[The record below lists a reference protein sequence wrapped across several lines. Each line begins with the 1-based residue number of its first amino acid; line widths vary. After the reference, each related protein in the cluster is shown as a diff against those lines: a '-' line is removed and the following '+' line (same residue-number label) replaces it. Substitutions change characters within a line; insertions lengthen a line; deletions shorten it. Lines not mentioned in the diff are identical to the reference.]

1 MESYFRCR
9 EEKMTGN
16 LLEDV
21 MAGGLLLAIFMLVVW
36 AVSKMG
42 E

>member
-1 MESYFRCR
+1 
-9 EEKMTGN
+9 MTGN

-21 MAGGLLLAIFMLVVW
+21 MAGVLLLAILMLVVW

>member
-1 MESYFRCR
+1 
-9 EEKMTGN
+9 MTGD

-21 MAGGLLLAIFMLVVW
+21 MAGVLLLAILMLVVW